1 MQDDHRQTGAGSDDA
16 NRGGGRLMGRFP
28 ALASRDFRLLWLGQ
42 VVSISG
48 SQMQNV
54 AIVYEIY
61 QRSGSKAMLG
71 MVGLA
76 RIIPIVIF
84 ALVGG
89 VVADS
94 YRRRTIMVA
103 TQTTMMFAAIGL
115 ALLNEFAASSVPF
128 ILLLT
133 SITAAAGAFDGPA
146 RQALMPSLVPPQ
158 HFANAV
164 SLSTMVFQTSMII
177 GPAIGGVILKH
188 SGISSVYWVNAGTF
202 LAVIGALFMMRPVE
216 RPPHGGRPGLD
227 ALLDGLRFVR
237 QSRIVWS
244 TMLLDFF
251 ATFFATATAL
261 LPVFAQEVLH
271 VDAGGLGLLYAA
283 EAVGSLAAGLFLS
296 FLGDFGRK
304 GKVLLISVA
313 LYGAATAIFGLS
325 QNFYLSLLMLG
336 LVGAGDAVST
346 VIRQTIRQ
354 LSTPDHIRG
363 RMTSVNMIFFMGGPQ
378 LGNLEAGLVAAA
390 IGAPLTVVT
399 GGIAVVALVGWTA
412 LRFPVLRR
420 FDRQV

>member
-1 MQDDHRQTGAGSDDA
+1 MQDDSKNTTRRDPEAHR
-16 NRGGGRLMGRFP
+16 RGTLLTRRFP

-42 VVSISG
+42 VISISG

-54 AIVYEIY
+54 AIAYEIY
-61 QRSGSKAMLG
+61 QRTGSKAMLG

-76 RIIPIVIF
+76 RIVPIVIF

-89 VVADS
+89 VIADS
-94 YRRRTIMVA
+94 YRRRTIMMV
-103 TQTTMMFAAIGL
+103 TQATMMAAAVCL
-115 ALLNEFAASSVPF
+115 ALLNEVGSSSALL

-133 SITAAAGAFDGPA
+133 SVTAAAGAFDGPA

-164 SLSTMVFQTSMII
+164 SLSTMVFQTSMIV
-177 GPAIGGVILKH
+177 GPAVGGLILKH
-188 SGISSVYWVNAGTF
+188 SAISMVYWTNAGTF
-202 LAVIGALFMMRPVE
+202 LAVIGALFLMRPVE
-216 RPPHGGRPGLD
+216 RVEKSGRPGLQ

-237 QSRIVWS
+237 ESRIVWS

-261 LPVFAQEVLH
+261 LPVFAVDVLH

-283 EAVGSLAAGLFLS
+283 EAVGSLIAGIALS
-296 FLGDFGRK
+296 LIGDFGRK
-304 GKVLLISVA
+304 GKVLLLSVA

-325 QNFYLSLLMLG
+325 ENFYLSLLMLG
-336 LVGAGDAVST
+336 FVGAGDAVST

-363 RMTSVNMIFFMGGPQ
+363 RMTSINMIFFMGGPQ

-390 IGAPLTVVT
+390 VGAPLAVVT
-399 GGIAVVALVGWTA
+399 GGVAVVLLVGWTA
-412 LRFPVLRR
+412 IRYPILRHH
-420 FDRQV
+420 DR